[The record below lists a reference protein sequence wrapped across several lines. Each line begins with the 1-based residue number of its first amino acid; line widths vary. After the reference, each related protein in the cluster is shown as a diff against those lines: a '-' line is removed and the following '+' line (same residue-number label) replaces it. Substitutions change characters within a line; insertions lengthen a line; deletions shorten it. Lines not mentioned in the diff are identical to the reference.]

1 MLEPLIFEH
10 SSPGRTGATLPKPE
24 VPTQPIA
31 ELLPAGVIRDDLPLP
46 EVGELDVVRH
56 FTRLSQKNA
65 CIDTTFYPLGS
76 CTMKYNP
83 KVNEEAA
90 RLPGFAQIHP
100 SQPESTVQGALQ
112 LMDDL
117 QGYLAEISGMDAVSL
132 QPAAGAHGELTGM
145 LVVRAYHE
153 SRGDHQRK
161 RVLIPDSAHGT
172 NPATAKM
179 VGYQVQSIPSDNRG
193 NLDVEALR
201 EALGPDVAAL
211 MITIPS
217 TFGLFDER
225 LADIVEAIHSCG
237 ALVYAD
243 GANMNAMLGQAR
255 FGDLG
260 VDVMHFNLHKT
271 FSTPH
276 GGGGPPAGPVAVKS
290 HLAPFLPVPLAAH
303 RFRPDGSLEYYLDYD
318 RPQTIG
324 KVKAFFG
331 NFGMMVRA
339 YTYIRSN
346 GVEGI
351 SQIGETAVLN
361 ANYLMERLKGAYDVY
376 ADRPCKH
383 EFVLSAKR
391 QKRTTGV
398 RALDIAKRLIDYGY
412 HPPTI
417 YFPIVVEE
425 ALMIEPTETE
435 TLETLDGFVEAML
448 AIAREAEENPEQV
461 KSAPHTTEIG
471 RLDEVAAVRKPNLR
485 WRPGA
490 EGQETSTHAETRSA
504 RRFPIERGE

>member
-1 MLEPLIFEH
+1 MAEASRLEPLIFDQ
-10 SSPGRTGATLPKPE
+10 SSPGRYAATLPRPE
-24 VPTQPIA
+24 VPAPPPE
-31 ELLPAGVIRDDLPLP
+31 ELLPAKLVRKDLPLP
-46 EVGELDVVRH
+46 EVGELEVVRH

-90 RLPGFAQIHP
+90 RLPGFAWIHP
-100 SQPESTVQGALQ
+100 YQDESTIQGALR
-112 LMDDL
+112 LMYDL
-117 QGYLAEISGMDAVSL
+117 ERYLAEISGMDAVTL

-145 LVVRAYHE
+145 LMVRAYHQD
-153 SRGDHQRK
+153 RRDLARR

-179 VGYQVQSIPSDNRG
+179 VGYQVQSIPADARG
-193 NLDVEALR
+193 NLDLGALR
-201 EALGPDVAAL
+201 AALGPDVAAL

-217 TFGLFDER
+217 TFGLFDEH
-225 LADIVEAIHSCG
+225 LAAVVEAIHASG
-237 ALVYAD
+237 GLVYGD

-290 HLAPFLPVPLAAH
+290 ILEPYLPVPRAA
-303 RFRPDGSLEYYLDYD
+303 RRAGPDARDEYYMDYD
-318 RPQTIG
+318 RPQSIG
-324 KVKAFFG
+324 KIKAFYG

-339 YTYIRSN
+339 YTYIR
-346 GVEGI
+346 GLGKEGLGRV
-351 SQIGETAVLN
+351 GETAVLN
-361 ANYLMERLKGAYDVY
+361 ANYLMEKLKGAYDLY
-376 ADRPCKH
+376 SDRRCKH
-383 EFVLSAKR
+383 EFVLSARR
-391 QKRTTGV
+391 QRRANGV
-398 RALDIAKRLIDYGY
+398 RALDVAKRLIDYGF

-435 TLETLDGFVEAML
+435 TVETLDRFAEAML
-448 AIAREAEENPEQV
+448 AIAREAEENPDLV
-461 KSAPHTTEIG
+461 KAAPHTTEIG
-471 RLDEVAAVRKPNLR
+471 RLDEVAAVRRPNLR
-485 WRPGA
+485 WKP
-490 EGQETSTHAETRSA
+490 S
-504 RRFPIERGE
+504 